1 MQKTMSYILATIL
14 VALATI
20 SGISMHNSAQIAL
33 AQEPLSSPACGQ
45 VVHGNVTLTA
55 NLECTGDGLIVGGDN
70 TTINLNGY
78 SINGPGDNSSKVGI
92 SVPHSN
98 NVVVQ
103 GTGAIRNYQAG
114 ILISGSQNT
123 EINRITFDGNK
134 IAVFMTG
141 SIGSTV
147 EQNFIDG
154 NAIGVASHSSIGAQL
169 HANMMTGNDLAGIT
183 LVNTDRSQID
193 ANSIG
198 GSRNGIYLDS
208 QSTKNTVLYNNVLKN
223 DIDINNADGLPLN
236 INGNELLKN
245 NCFVSNPSGGCN
257 PQ

>member
-1 MQKTMSYILATIL
+1 
-14 VALATI
+14 
-20 SGISMHNSAQIAL
+20 
-33 AQEPLSSPACGQ
+33 
-45 VVHGNVTLTA
+45 
-55 NLECTGDGLIVGGDN
+55 
-70 TTINLNGY
+70 LNGY

-98 NVVVQ
+98 NVIIQ
-103 GTGAIRNYQAG
+103 GSGSIRNYQAG
-114 ILISGSQNT
+114 ILISGSQST
-123 EINRITFDGNK
+123 EINRITFEGNK

-141 SIGSTV
+141 AIGTTV
-147 EQNFIDG
+147 EQNFIDS
-154 NAIGVASHSSIGAQL
+154 NTIGIASHSTIGTQL

-208 QSTKNTVLYNNVLKN
+208 QSTKNTILYNNVLKN

-245 NCFVSNPSGGCN
+245 NCFVSTPSGGCN